1 MIALTM
7 IEREELWHLCKNAI
21 ESNAIPEGVDADEIG
36 KACLKLEIVSNADMD
51 ALIDERRSQE
61 LHEGQASTG
70 KGHSEKLL
78 HIPLGN
84 KPLHFMKGLFP
95 RDRK

>member
-7 IEREELWHLCKNAI
+7 IEREELWLMCKHAI
-21 ESNAIPEGVDADEIG
+21 ENNTIPADIDANEIG

-61 LHEGQASTG
+61 LHEGGASTG
-70 KGHSEKLL
+70 KDHSEKLL
-78 HIPLGN
+78 SIPFGN
-84 KPLHFMKGLFP
+84 KPLHL
-95 RDRK
+95 